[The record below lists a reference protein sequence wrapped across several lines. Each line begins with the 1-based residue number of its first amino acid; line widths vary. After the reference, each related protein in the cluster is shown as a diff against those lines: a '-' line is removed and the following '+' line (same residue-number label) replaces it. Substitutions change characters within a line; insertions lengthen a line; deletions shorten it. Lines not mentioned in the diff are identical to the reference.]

1 MGKSHYLSKK
11 VFGNLITMNYLV
23 AGVVALVAIMMVFSS
38 TITLAYAQEPI
49 TQLYG
54 CQRYGEQMHC
64 DLLLNEMEGYEVV
77 GNSTLV
83 QPLTTG
89 KTIFVEGRDGRA
101 VDMRA
106 EYRESIEI
114 MNVPEINTGQFSV
127 SFWIKTTRVEPYSHI
142 ISHSNRAQD
151 AGWLFDMFRGTDA
164 PAAGRP
170 SGALRF
176 AAFNSNGSLYA
187 PPDVILSADA
197 FTHIAGTFDGSTLK
211 VYKDGALV
219 GEVQFEGNYTADPG
233 VPLRI
238 GSAAYCASCNR
249 LSGIVDDVRLYN
261 RTLGDHEVRQVYNMA
276 PIPEGM
282 VGHWKLD
289 GNADDALRR
298 NGGTTKTLLGGMA
311 FAPDGR
317 LFFTEKNTGEIRVM
331 TPDREILDRAFA
343 AVQDVYVS
351 WEQGLLGITLDPD
364 FEENGFIYVYYSALV
379 ETGNGNEVKVVN
391 RLVRFT
397 DRGSTGTDMKVL
409 LDNIPAS
416 RGYHSGGALAFG
428 PDGKLYVTVGDATE
442 HIFAQDP
449 AITLGKI
456 LRINKDGTVPDDNPY
471 AGSPVYTIG
480 HRNMYGIDFDPG
492 GTGVITENGDFHYD
506 EVNVIEK
513 GGNYG
518 FPTMQPPNLPPE
530 RVDNN
535 SMKPVRTYWDAIAPT
550 QMIYYDGDRI
560 PELKGMFLFGT
571 YTGDIYAVRLG
582 EDKKSAVL
590 EYKVELAH
598 FPFVPTIGI
607 AQSPNGE
614 IYYGGYEIY
623 TLESISERE
632 QQILHIARVDAPA
645 AVNVADLQVDQDNNR
660 ILVEA
665 SSNGTIAPD
674 DSLAIRIPRSLLDG
688 ITTVALDG
696 QQDMTLGF
704 DVDNSDPNYTTVNV
718 RLGSVLSQGSNVK
731 LAIIET
737 TVVPEFLA
745 AAAEVLAAGAFAAI
759 AAATTIIIA
768 KRKSGLGTRP

>member
-11 VFGNLITMNYLV
+11 VFGNLITVNYLV
-23 AGVVALVAIMMVFSS
+23 AGVVALVAIMIVSSS
-38 TITLAYAQEPI
+38 TITLAYAQEAI
-49 TQLYG
+49 THIYG

-64 DLLLNEMEGYEVV
+64 DLLLNEMEGYEVM
-77 GNSTLV
+77 GNSTLI
-83 QPLTTG
+83 QPLTTS

-114 MNVPEINTGQFSV
+114 MNVPEINTEQFSV

-164 PAAGRP
+164 AAGRP

-176 AAFNSNGSLYA
+176 GAFNSNGSLYA
-187 PPDVILSADA
+187 SPDVILPANA
-197 FTHIAGTFDGSTLK
+197 LIHIAGTFDGSTLK

-219 GEVQFEGNYTADPG
+219 GEAQFEGNYTADPG

-249 LSGIVDDVRLYN
+249 LSGIVDDVRLYK
-261 RTLGDHEVRQVYNMA
+261 RTLGDDEVRQVYNMA
-276 PIPEGM
+276 PILEGM

-289 GNADDALRR
+289 GNADDALGR

-331 TPDREILDRAFA
+331 TPDSKILDMPFA

-364 FEENGFIYVYYSALV
+364 FEKNGFVYVYYSALV
-379 ETGNGNEVKVVN
+379 ETGNGNGGKVVN
-391 RLVRFT
+391 KLVRFT

-471 AGSPVYTIG
+471 PGSPVYTIG
-480 HRNMYGIDFDPG
+480 HRNMYGIDFDAS

-506 EVNVIEK
+506 ELNIIEK

-518 FPTMQPPNLPPE
+518 FPTMQSPNLPPE

-535 SMKPVRTYWDAIAPT
+535 SIKPVRTYWDAIAPT

-560 PELKGMFLFGT
+560 PELKGMFLFGSF
-571 YTGDIYAVRLG
+571 TGDIYAVRLG

-590 EYKVELAH
+590 EYKIELAH
-598 FPFVPTIGI
+598 YPFVPTIGI

-623 TLESISERE
+623 ALESISGRE
-632 QQILHIARVDAPA
+632 QILHMARVDAPA
-645 AVNVADLQVDQDNNR
+645 AVNVADLQVDQDSNR
-660 ILVEA
+660 IVVDA
-665 SSNGTIAPD
+665 SANGTIAPD
-674 DSLAIRIPRSLLDG
+674 ASLAIRIPRSLLDG

-696 QQDMTLGF
+696 QQDTTLDF

-718 RLGSVLSQGSNVK
+718 RLGSALSQGNNVK
-731 LAIIET
+731 LAITAT
-737 TVVPEFLA
+737 TAVPEFPGA
-745 AAAEVLAAGAFAAI
+745 AAVLAAGALAAI
-759 AAATTIIIA
+759 TAA
-768 KRKSGLGTRP
+768 KRLLL

>member
-11 VFGNLITMNYLV
+11 VFGNLTTVNYLV
-23 AGVVALVAIMMVFSS
+23 AGVVALVAIMIVSSS
-38 TITLAYAQEPI
+38 TITLVYAQEVI
-49 TQLYG
+49 THLYG

-64 DLLLNEMEGYEVV
+64 DLLLNEMEGYEVM

-83 QPLTTG
+83 QPLTTS

-101 VDMRA
+101 IDMRA
-106 EYRESIEI
+106 EYRESVEI
-114 MNVPEINTGQFSV
+114 MNVPEINTEQFSV

-151 AGWLFDMFRGTDA
+151 AGWLFDMFNGTDA
-164 PAAGRP
+164 TAGRP
-170 SGALRF
+170 SAALRF
-176 AAFNSNGSLYA
+176 GAFNSNASLYA
-187 PPDVILSADA
+187 PPDVILPANA

-219 GEVQFEGNYTADPG
+219 GEAQFEGNYTANPG

-261 RTLGDHEVRQVYNMA
+261 RTLSDNELRQVYNMA

-289 GNADDALRR
+289 GNADDAFGR

-331 TPDREILDRAFA
+331 TPDRKILDRPFA
-343 AVQDVYVS
+343 EVQDVYVS
-351 WEQGLLGITLDPD
+351 WEQGLLGIALDPD
-364 FEENGFIYVYYSALV
+364 FEKNGFVYVYYSALV
-379 ETGNGNEVKVVN
+379 ETGNGNGGKVVN
-391 RLVRFT
+391 KLVRFT
-397 DRGSTGTDMKVL
+397 DRGSTGTDVKVL

-456 LRINKDGTVPDDNPY
+456 LRINKDGTVPEDNPY
-471 AGSPVYTIG
+471 PGSPVYTIG
-480 HRNMYGIDFDPG
+480 HRNMYGIDFDAS

-506 EVNVIEK
+506 ELNIIEK

-535 SMKPVRTYWDAIAPT
+535 SIKPVRTFWDAIAPT
-550 QMIYYDGDRI
+550 QMIYYDGDKI
-560 PELKGMFLFGT
+560 PELKGMFLFGSF
-571 YTGDIYAVRLG
+571 TGDIYAVRLG

-590 EYKVELAH
+590 ENKIELAH

-623 TLESISERE
+623 ALESISGRE
-632 QQILHIARVDAPA
+632 EQILHVARVDAPA
-645 AVNVADLQVDQDNNR
+645 AVNVTDLQVDQDNNR
-660 ILVEA
+660 IIVDA
-665 SSNGTIAPD
+665 SANGTIAPD
-674 DSLAIRIPRSLLDG
+674 ASLAIRIPRSLLDD
-688 ITTVALDG
+688 ITTVALNG
-696 QQDMTLGF
+696 QEDTTLKF
-704 DVDNSDPNYTTVNV
+704 NVDNSDPNYTTVNV
-718 RLGSVLSQGSNVK
+718 RLSPVLSQGSNVK
-731 LAIIET
+731 LAITDT
-737 TVVPEFLA
+737 TVVPEFPA
-745 AAAEVLAAGAFAAI
+745 AAVLAAGALAAI
-759 AAATTIIIA
+759 TAATTIIIA

>member
-11 VFGNLITMNYLV
+11 VFGNLTTVNYLV
-23 AGVVALVAIMMVFSS
+23 AGVVALVAIMIVSSS
-38 TITLAYAQEPI
+38 TITMVYAQEVI
-49 TQLYG
+49 THLYG

-64 DLLLNEMEGYEVV
+64 DLLLNEMEGYEVM

-83 QPLTTG
+83 QPLTTS

-101 VDMRA
+101 IDMRA
-106 EYRESIEI
+106 EYRESVEI
-114 MNVPEINTGQFSV
+114 MNVPEINTEQFSV

-151 AGWLFDMFRGTDA
+151 AGWLFDMFNGTDA
-164 PAAGRP
+164 TAGRP
-170 SGALRF
+170 SAALRF
-176 AAFNSNGSLYA
+176 GVFNSNGSLFA
-187 PPDVILSADA
+187 PPDVILPANA

-211 VYKDGALV
+211 VYEDGALV
-219 GEVQFEGNYTADPG
+219 GEAQFEGNYTANPG

-261 RTLGDHEVRQVYNMA
+261 RTLSDNELRQVYNMA

-289 GNADDALRR
+289 GNADDSLGR
-298 NGGTTKTLLGGMA
+298 NGGTTKTLLGGMV

-331 TPDREILDRAFA
+331 TPDRKILDRPFA
-343 AVQDVYVS
+343 EVQDVYVS
-351 WEQGLLGITLDPD
+351 WEQGLLGIALDPD
-364 FEENGFIYVYYSALV
+364 FEKNGFVYVYYSALV
-379 ETGNGNEVKVVN
+379 ETGNGNGGKVVN
-391 RLVRFT
+391 KLVRFT
-397 DRGSTGTDMKVL
+397 DRGSTGTDVKVL

-456 LRINKDGTVPDDNPY
+456 LRINKDGTVPEDNPY
-471 AGSPVYTIG
+471 PGSPVYTIG
-480 HRNMYGIDFDPG
+480 HRNMYGIDFDAS

-506 EVNVIEK
+506 ELNIIEK

-535 SMKPVRTYWDAIAPT
+535 SIKPVRTFWDAIAPT
-550 QMIYYDGDRI
+550 QMIYYDGDKI
-560 PELKGMFLFGT
+560 PELKGMFLFGSF
-571 YTGDIYAVRLG
+571 TGDIYAVRLG

-590 EYKVELAH
+590 EYKIELAH

-623 TLESISERE
+623 ALESISGRE
-632 QQILHIARVDAPA
+632 EQILHVARVDAPA
-645 AVNVADLQVDQDNNR
+645 AVNVTDLQVDQDNNR
-660 ILVEA
+660 IIVDA
-665 SSNGTIAPD
+665 SANGTIAPD
-674 DSLAIRIPRSLLDG
+674 ASLAIRIPRSLLDD
-688 ITTVALDG
+688 ITTVALNG
-696 QQDMTLGF
+696 QEDTTLKF
-704 DVDNSDPNYTTVNV
+704 NVDNSDPNYTTVNV
-718 RLGSVLSQGSNVK
+718 RLSPVLSQGSNVK
-731 LAIIET
+731 LAITDT
-737 TVVPEFLA
+737 TVVPEFPA
-745 AAAEVLAAGAFAAI
+745 AAVLAAGALAAI
-759 AAATTIIIA
+759 TAATTIIIA

>member
-23 AGVVALVAIMMVFSS
+23 AGVVALVAIMIVSSS
-38 TITLAYAQEPI
+38 TITPVYAQEANAH
-49 TQLYG
+49 LYG
-54 CQRYGEQMHC
+54 RQRYGEQMHC
-64 DLLLNEMEGYEVV
+64 DLLLNDMEGYEVI

-83 QPLTTG
+83 QPLTTS

-101 VDMRA
+101 IDMRA
-106 EYRESIEI
+106 EYRESVEI
-114 MNVPEINTGQFSV
+114 MNVPEINTEQFSV
-127 SFWIKTTRVEPYSHI
+127 SFWIMTTTVEPYSHI

-151 AGWLFDMFRGTDA
+151 AGWLFDMFNGTDA
-164 PAAGRP
+164 AAGRT
-170 SGALRF
+170 SGSLRF

-187 PPDVILSADA
+187 PPDVILPANA

-219 GEVQFEGNYTADPG
+219 GEAQFEGNYTANPG

-261 RTLGDHEVRQVYNMA
+261 RTLGDDEVRQVYNMA

-282 VGHWKLD
+282 VGHWKLY
-289 GNADDALRR
+289 GNADDALGR

-317 LFFTEKNTGEIRVM
+317 LFFTEKNTGEIR
-331 TPDREILDRAFA
+331 
-343 AVQDVYVS
+343 
-351 WEQGLLGITLDPD
+351 GITPDPD
-364 FEENGFIYVYYSALV
+364 FEKNGFVYVYYSALV
-379 ETGNGNEVKVVN
+379 ETGNGNGGKVVN
-391 RLVRFT
+391 KLVRFT
-397 DRGSTGTDMKVL
+397 DKGGTGTDMKVL

-416 RGYHSGGALAFG
+416 RGYHSGDGLAFG

-471 AGSPVYTIG
+471 PGSPVYTVG
-480 HRNMYGIDFDPG
+480 HRNMYGIDFDPS
-492 GTGVITENGDFHYD
+492 GTGVITENSDFHYD
-506 EVNVIEK
+506 ELNIIEK

-535 SMKPVRTYWDAIAPT
+535 SIKPVRTYWDAIAPT
-550 QMIYYDGDRI
+550 QMIYYDGDKI
-560 PELKGMFLFGT
+560 PELKGMFLFGSF
-571 YTGDIYAVRLG
+571 TGDIYAVRLG
-582 EDKKSAVL
+582 EDKKSVVF
-590 EYKVELAH
+590 EYKIELAH

-623 TLESISERE
+623 ALDSISGRE
-632 QQILHIARVDAPA
+632 QQILHVARVDAPA
-645 AVNVADLQVDQDNNR
+645 AVNVSDLQVDQDSNR
-660 ILVEA
+660 ILVDA
-665 SSNGTIAPD
+665 SANGTISPD
-674 DSLAIRIPRSLLDG
+674 ASLAIRIPRSLLDD

-696 QQDMTLGF
+696 QQETTLDF
-704 DVDNSDPNYTTVNV
+704 NVDNSDPNYTTINV
-718 RLGSVLSQGSNVK
+718 RLGSALSQGSNVK
-731 LAIIET
+731 LAITDT
-737 TVVPEFLA
+737 TVVPEFPA
-745 AAAEVLAAGAFAAI
+745 AALLSAGAFAAI
-759 AAATTIIIA
+759 TAATTIIIA

>member
-11 VFGNLITMNYLV
+11 VFGNLTTVNYLV
-23 AGVVALVAIMMVFSS
+23 AGVVALVAIMIVSSS
-38 TITLAYAQEPI
+38 TITLVYAQEVI
-49 TQLYG
+49 THLYG

-64 DLLLNEMEGYEVV
+64 DLLLNEMEGYEVM

-83 QPLTTG
+83 QPLTTS

-101 VDMRA
+101 IDMRA
-106 EYRESIEI
+106 EYRESVEI
-114 MNVPEINTGQFSV
+114 MNVPEINTEQFSV

-151 AGWLFDMFRGTDA
+151 AGWLFDMFNGTDA
-164 PAAGRP
+164 TAGRP
-170 SGALRF
+170 SAALRF
-176 AAFNSNGSLYA
+176 GAFNSNGSLYA
-187 PPDVILSADA
+187 PPDVILPANA

-219 GEVQFEGNYTADPG
+219 GEAQFEGNYTANPG

-261 RTLGDHEVRQVYNMA
+261 RTLSDNELRQVYNMA

-289 GNADDALRR
+289 GNADDSLGR
-298 NGGTTKTLLGGMA
+298 NGGTTKTLLGGMV

-331 TPDREILDRAFA
+331 TPDRKILDRPFA
-343 AVQDVYVS
+343 EVQDVYVS
-351 WEQGLLGITLDPD
+351 WEQGLLGIALDPD
-364 FEENGFIYVYYSALV
+364 FEKNGFVYVYYSALV
-379 ETGNGNEVKVVN
+379 ETGNGNGGKVVN
-391 RLVRFT
+391 KLVRFT
-397 DRGSTGTDMKVL
+397 DRGSTGTDVKVL

-456 LRINKDGTVPDDNPY
+456 LRINKDGTVPEDNPY
-471 AGSPVYTIG
+471 PGSPVYTIG
-480 HRNMYGIDFDPG
+480 HRNMYGIDFDAS

-506 EVNVIEK
+506 ELNIIEK

-535 SMKPVRTYWDAIAPT
+535 SIKPVRTYWDAIAPT
-550 QMIYYDGDRI
+550 QMIYYDGDKI
-560 PELKGMFLFGT
+560 PELKGMFLFGSF
-571 YTGDIYAVRLG
+571 TGDIYAVRLG

-590 EYKVELAH
+590 ENKIELAH

-623 TLESISERE
+623 ALESISGRE
-632 QQILHIARVDAPA
+632 EQILHVARVDAPA
-645 AVNVADLQVDQDNNR
+645 AVNVTDLQVDQDNNR
-660 ILVEA
+660 IIVDA
-665 SSNGTIAPD
+665 SANGTIAPD
-674 DSLAIRIPRSLLDG
+674 ASLAIRIPRSLLDD
-688 ITTVALDG
+688 ITTVALNG
-696 QQDMTLGF
+696 QEDTTLKF
-704 DVDNSDPNYTTVNV
+704 NVDNSDPNYTTVNV
-718 RLGSVLSQGSNVK
+718 RLSPVLSQGSNVK
-731 LAIIET
+731 LAITDT
-737 TVVPEFLA
+737 TVVPEFPA
-745 AAAEVLAAGAFAAI
+745 AAVLAAGALAAI
-759 AAATTIIIA
+759 TAATTIIIA

>member
-1 MGKSHYLSKK
+1 MGKSHHLSRKA
-11 VFGNLITMNYLV
+11 FGNVITVNYLV
-23 AGVVALVAIMMVFSS
+23 AGVVALVAIMIVSSS
-38 TITLAYAQEPI
+38 TITMAYAQEVI
-49 TQLYG
+49 THLYG

-64 DLLLNEMEGYEVV
+64 DLLLNEMEGYEVM

-83 QPLTTG
+83 QPLTTS

-101 VDMRA
+101 IDMRA
-106 EYRESIEI
+106 EYRESVEI
-114 MNVPEINTGQFSV
+114 MNVPEINTEQFSV

-142 ISHSNRAQD
+142 SSHSNRAQD
-151 AGWLFDMFRGTDA
+151 AGWLFDMFNGTDA
-164 PAAGRP
+164 AAGRP
-170 SGALRF
+170 SAALRF
-176 AAFNSNGSLYA
+176 GAFNSNGSLYA
-187 PPDVILSADA
+187 PPDVILPANA

-211 VYKDGALV
+211 VYKHGALV
-219 GEVQFEGNYTADPG
+219 GEAQFEGNYTANPG

-261 RTLGDHEVRQVYNMA
+261 RTLSDNELRKVYNMA

-282 VGHWKLD
+282 VGHWYLD
-289 GNADDALRR
+289 GNADDALGR

-331 TPDREILDRAFA
+331 TPDRKILDRPFA
-343 AVQDVYVS
+343 EVQDAYVS

-364 FEENGFIYVYYSALV
+364 FEKNGFVYVYYSALV
-379 ETGNGNEVKVVN
+379 ETGNGNGGKVVN
-391 RLVRFT
+391 KLVRFT
-397 DRGSTGTDMKVL
+397 DRGGTGTDVKVL
-409 LDNIPAS
+409 LDNIPGS
-416 RGYHSGGALAFG
+416 RGYHSGGGLAFG

-471 AGSPVYTIG
+471 PGSPVYTIG
-480 HRNMYGIDFDPG
+480 HRNMYGIDFDAS

-506 EVNVIEK
+506 ELNIIEK

-535 SMKPVRTYWDAIAPT
+535 SIKPVRTYWDAIAPT
-550 QMIYYDGDRI
+550 QMIYYDGDKI
-560 PELKGMFLFGT
+560 PELKGMFLFGSF
-571 YTGDIYAVRLG
+571 TGDIYAVKLG
-582 EDKKSAVL
+582 EDKKSVVL
-590 EYKVELAH
+590 EYKIELAH

-623 TLESISERE
+623 ALDSISERE
-632 QQILHIARVDAPA
+632 EQILHVARVDAPA
-645 AVNVADLQVDQDNNR
+645 EVNVADLQVDQDNNR
-660 ILVEA
+660 IIVDA
-665 SSNGTIAPD
+665 SANGTIAPD
-674 DSLAIRIPRSLLDG
+674 ASLAIKIPRSLLDD
-688 ITTVALDG
+688 ITTVALNG
-696 QQDMTLGF
+696 QEDTTLNF
-704 DVDNSDPNYTTVNV
+704 NVDNSDPNYTTVNV
-718 RLGSVLSQGSNVK
+718 TLSPVLSQGSNVK
-731 LAIIET
+731 LAITDT
-737 TVVPEFLA
+737 TVVPEFPA
-745 AAAEVLAAGAFAAI
+745 AAVLAAGALAAI
-759 AAATTIIIA
+759 TAATTIIIA

>member
-11 VFGNLITMNYLV
+11 VFGNLTTVNYLV
-23 AGVVALVAIMMVFSS
+23 AGVVALVAIMIVSSS
-38 TITLAYAQEPI
+38 TITLVYAQEVI
-49 TQLYG
+49 THLYG

-64 DLLLNEMEGYEVV
+64 DLLLNEMEGYEVM

-83 QPLTTG
+83 QPLTTS

-101 VDMRA
+101 IDMRA
-106 EYRESIEI
+106 EYRESVEI
-114 MNVPEINTGQFSV
+114 MNVPEINTEQFSV

-151 AGWLFDMFRGTDA
+151 AGWLFDMFNGTDA
-164 PAAGRP
+164 TAGRP
-170 SGALRF
+170 SAALRF
-176 AAFNSNGSLYA
+176 GAFNSNGSLYA
-187 PPDVILSADA
+187 PPDVILPANA
-197 FTHIAGTFDGSTLK
+197 FTHIAGTFDSSTLK

-219 GEVQFEGNYTADPG
+219 GEAQFEGNYTANPG

-261 RTLGDHEVRQVYNMA
+261 RTLSDNELRQVYNMA

-289 GNADDALRR
+289 GNADDALGR

-331 TPDREILDRAFA
+331 TPDRKILDRPFA
-343 AVQDVYVS
+343 EVQDVYVS

-364 FEENGFIYVYYSALV
+364 FEKNGFVYVYYSALV
-379 ETGNGNEVKVVN
+379 ETGNGNGGKVVN
-391 RLVRFT
+391 KLVRFT
-397 DRGSTGTDMKVL
+397 DRGSTGTDVKVL

-456 LRINKDGTVPDDNPY
+456 LRINKDGTVPEDNPY
-471 AGSPVYTIG
+471 PGSPVYTIG
-480 HRNMYGIDFDPG
+480 HRNMYGIDFDAS

-506 EVNVIEK
+506 ELNIIEK

-535 SMKPVRTYWDAIAPT
+535 SINPVRTYWDAIAPT
-550 QMIYYDGDRI
+550 QMIYYDGDKI
-560 PELKGMFLFGT
+560 PELKGMFLFGSF
-571 YTGDIYAVRLG
+571 TGDIYAVRLG

-590 EYKVELAH
+590 EYKIELAH

-623 TLESISERE
+623 ALESISGRE
-632 QQILHIARVDAPA
+632 EQILHVARVDAPA
-645 AVNVADLQVDQDNNR
+645 AVNVTDLQVDQDNNR
-660 ILVEA
+660 IIVDA
-665 SSNGTIAPD
+665 SANGTIAPD
-674 DSLAIRIPRSLLDG
+674 ASLAIRIPRSLLDD
-688 ITTVALDG
+688 ITTVALNG
-696 QQDMTLGF
+696 QEDTTLKF
-704 DVDNSDPNYTTVNV
+704 NVDNSDPNYTTVNV
-718 RLGSVLSQGSNVK
+718 RLSPVLSQGSNVK
-731 LAIIET
+731 LAITDT
-737 TVVPEFLA
+737 TVVPEFPA
-745 AAAEVLAAGAFAAI
+745 AAVLAAGALAAI
-759 AAATTIIIA
+759 TAATTIIIA

>member
-11 VFGNLITMNYLV
+11 VFGNVITVNYLV
-23 AGVVALVAIMMVFSS
+23 AGVVALVAIMIVSSS
-38 TITLAYAQEPI
+38 TITLVYAQEVI
-49 TQLYG
+49 THLYG

-64 DLLLNEMEGYEVV
+64 DLLLNEMEGYEVM

-83 QPLTTG
+83 QPLTTS

-101 VDMRA
+101 IDMRA
-106 EYRESIEI
+106 EYRESVEI
-114 MNVPEINTGQFSV
+114 MNVPEINTEQFSV

-151 AGWLFDMFRGTDA
+151 AGWLFDMFNGTDA
-164 PAAGRP
+164 TAGRP
-170 SGALRF
+170 SAALRF
-176 AAFNSNGSLYA
+176 GAFNSNGSLYA
-187 PPDVILSADA
+187 PPDVILPANA

-219 GEVQFEGNYTADPG
+219 GEAQFEGNYTANPG

-261 RTLGDHEVRQVYNMA
+261 RTLSDNELRQVYNMA

-289 GNADDALRR
+289 GNADDALGR

-331 TPDREILDRAFA
+331 TPDRKILDRPFA
-343 AVQDVYVS
+343 EVQDVYVS
-351 WEQGLLGITLDPD
+351 WEQGLLGIALDPD
-364 FEENGFIYVYYSALV
+364 FEKNGFVYVYYSALV
-379 ETGNGNEVKVVN
+379 ETGNGNGGKVVN
-391 RLVRFT
+391 KLVRFT
-397 DRGSTGTDMKVL
+397 DRGSTGTDVKVL

-456 LRINKDGTVPDDNPY
+456 LRINKDGTVPEDNPY
-471 AGSPVYTIG
+471 PGSPVYTIG
-480 HRNMYGIDFDPG
+480 HRNMYGIDFDAS

-506 EVNVIEK
+506 ELNIIEK

-535 SMKPVRTYWDAIAPT
+535 SIKPVRTYWDAIAPT
-550 QMIYYDGDRI
+550 QMIYYDGDKI
-560 PELKGMFLFGT
+560 PELKGMFLFGSF
-571 YTGDIYAVRLG
+571 TGDIYAVRLG

-590 EYKVELAH
+590 ENKIELAH

-623 TLESISERE
+623 ALESISGRE
-632 QQILHIARVDAPA
+632 EQILHVARVDAPA
-645 AVNVADLQVDQDNNR
+645 AVNVTDLQVDQDNNR
-660 ILVEA
+660 IIVDA
-665 SSNGTIAPD
+665 SANGTIAPD
-674 DSLAIRIPRSLLDG
+674 ASLAIRIPRSLLDD
-688 ITTVALDG
+688 ITTVALNG
-696 QQDMTLGF
+696 QEDTTLKF
-704 DVDNSDPNYTTVNV
+704 NVDNSDPNYTTVNV
-718 RLGSVLSQGSNVK
+718 RLSPVLSQGSNVK
-731 LAIIET
+731 LAITDT
-737 TVVPEFLA
+737 TVVPEFPA
-745 AAAEVLAAGAFAAI
+745 AAVLAAGALAAI
-759 AAATTIIIA
+759 TAATTIIIA

>member
-1 MGKSHYLSKK
+1 M
-11 VFGNLITMNYLV
+11 FGNLITVNYLV
-23 AGVVALVAIMMVFSS
+23 TGVVALVAIMIVSS
-38 TITLAYAQEPI
+38 SLITLAYAQEAI
-49 TQLYG
+49 AHLYG

-64 DLLLNEMEGYEVV
+64 DLLLSEMEGYEVT

-83 QPLTTG
+83 QPLTTS

-127 SFWIKTTRVEPYSHI
+127 SFWIKTTKVEPYSHI
-142 ISHSNRAQD
+142 ISHTNRAQD
-151 AGWLFDMFRGTDA
+151 AGWLFDMFSGTDA
-164 PAAGRP
+164 AAGRP
-170 SGALRF
+170 IGALRF
-176 AAFNSNGSLYA
+176 GAFDSIGSLYA
-187 PPDVILSADA
+187 PPDIILPPDA

-219 GEVQFEGNYTADPG
+219 GEAQFEGNYTADPG

-261 RTLGDHEVRQVYNMA
+261 RTLGDDEVSQVYNMA

-289 GNADDALRR
+289 GNADDALGR
-298 NGGTTKTLLGGMA
+298 NGGTTKTLLGAMA

-331 TPDREILDRAFA
+331 TPDGEILNRPFA

-364 FEENGFIYVYYSALV
+364 FEENGFVYVYYSALV
-379 ETGNGNEVKVVN
+379 ETGNGNEGKVVN
-391 RLVRFT
+391 KIVRFT
-397 DRGSTGTDMKVL
+397 DRGGTGTDMKVL
-409 LDNIPAS
+409 LDNIPAL

-428 PDGKLYVTVGDATE
+428 LDGKLYVTVGDATE

-449 AITLGKI
+449 AIMLGKI

-471 AGSPVYTIG
+471 PGSPVYTVG
-480 HRNMYGIDFDPG
+480 HRNMYGIDFDAS

-506 EVNVIEK
+506 EINVIEK

-535 SMKPVRTYWDAIAPT
+535 SIKPVRTYWDAIAPT

-590 EYKVELAH
+590 EYKIELAN

-623 TLESISERE
+623 ALESISGIE
-632 QQILHIARVDAPA
+632 QQILHIVRVDAPA
-645 AVNVADLQVDQDNNR
+645 AVTVADLQVDQDNNR
-660 ILVEA
+660 ILVDA
-665 SSNGTIAPD
+665 IANGTIAPD
-674 DSLAIRIPRSLLDG
+674 ASLAIRIPRSLLDG

-696 QQDMTLGF
+696 QQDTTLNF
-704 DVDNSDPNYTTVNV
+704 NLDNSDPNYTTVNV
-718 RLGSVLSQGSNVK
+718 GLGSALSQGSNAK
-731 LAIIET
+731 LAITAT
-737 TVVPEFLA
+737 TVAPEFPA
-745 AAAEVLAAGAFAAI
+745 AAAEVLAAAAFAAI
-759 AAATTIIIA
+759 TAATTIIA

>member
-1 MGKSHYLSKK
+1 MGKSHYLSRK
-11 VFGNLITMNYLV
+11 VFGNVITVNYLV
-23 AGVVALVAIMMVFSS
+23 AGVVALVAIMIVSSS
-38 TITLAYAQEPI
+38 TITLVYAQEVI
-49 TQLYG
+49 THLYG

-64 DLLLNEMEGYEVV
+64 DLLLNEMEGYEVM

-83 QPLTTG
+83 QPLTTS
-89 KTIFVEGRDGRA
+89 KTIFVEGRDGSA
-101 VDMRA
+101 IDMRA
-106 EYRESIEI
+106 EYRESVEI
-114 MNVPEINTGQFSV
+114 MNVPEINTEQFSV

-151 AGWLFDMFRGTDA
+151 AGWLFDMFNGTDA
-164 PAAGRP
+164 AAGRP
-170 SGALRF
+170 SAALRF
-176 AAFNSNGSLYA
+176 GAFNSNGSLYA
-187 PPDVILSADA
+187 PPDVILPANA

-219 GEVQFEGNYTADPG
+219 GEAQFEGNYTANPG

-261 RTLGDHEVRQVYNMA
+261 RTLSDNELRKVYNMA

-289 GNADDALRR
+289 GNADDALGR

-331 TPDREILDRAFA
+331 TPDRKILDRPFA
-343 AVQDVYVS
+343 EVQDAYVS

-364 FEENGFIYVYYSALV
+364 FEKNGFVYVYYSALV
-379 ETGNGNEVKVVN
+379 ETGNGNGGKVVN
-391 RLVRFT
+391 KLVRFT
-397 DRGSTGTDMKVL
+397 DRGGTGTDVKVL
-409 LDNIPAS
+409 LDNIPGS

-471 AGSPVYTIG
+471 PGSPVYTIG
-480 HRNMYGIDFDPG
+480 HRNMYGIDFDAS

-506 EVNVIEK
+506 ELNIIEK

-535 SMKPVRTYWDAIAPT
+535 SIKPVRTYWDAIAPT
-550 QMIYYDGDRI
+550 QMIYYDGDKI
-560 PELKGMFLFGT
+560 PELKGMFLFGSF
-571 YTGDIYAVRLG
+571 TGDIYAVRLG
-582 EDKKSAVL
+582 EDKKSVVL
-590 EYKVELAH
+590 EYKIELAH

-623 TLESISERE
+623 ALDSISERE
-632 QQILHIARVDAPA
+632 EQILHVARVDAPA
-645 AVNVADLQVDQDNNR
+645 EVNVADLQVDQDNNR
-660 ILVEA
+660 IIVDA
-665 SSNGTIAPD
+665 SANGTIAPD
-674 DSLAIRIPRSLLDG
+674 ASLAIRIPRSLLDD
-688 ITTVALDG
+688 ITTVALNG
-696 QQDMTLGF
+696 QEDTTLNF
-704 DVDNSDPNYTTVNV
+704 NVDNSDPNYTTVNV
-718 RLGSVLSQGSNVK
+718 TLSPVLSQGSNVK
-731 LAIIET
+731 LAITDT
-737 TVVPEFLA
+737 TVVPEFPA
-745 AAAEVLAAGAFAAI
+745 AAVLAAGALAAI
-759 AAATTIIIA
+759 TAATTIIIA
-768 KRKSGLGTRP
+768 KRKSGLGTRS

>member
-1 MGKSHYLSKK
+1 MGKSHYLSRK
-11 VFGNLITMNYLV
+11 VFGNVITVNFLV
-23 AGVVALVAIMMVFSS
+23 AGVVALVAIMIVSSS
-38 TITLAYAQEPI
+38 TITMVYAQEVI
-49 TQLYG
+49 THLYG

-64 DLLLNEMEGYEVV
+64 DLLLNEMEGYEVM

-83 QPLTTG
+83 QPLTTS

-101 VDMRA
+101 IDMRA
-106 EYRESIEI
+106 EYRESVEI
-114 MNVPEINTGQFSV
+114 MNVPEINTEQFSV

-151 AGWLFDMFRGTDA
+151 AGWLFDMFNGTDA
-164 PAAGRP
+164 AAGRP
-170 SGALRF
+170 SAALRF
-176 AAFNSNGSLYA
+176 GAFNSNGSLYA
-187 PPDVILSADA
+187 PPDVSLPANA

-219 GEVQFEGNYTADPG
+219 GEAQFEGNYTANPG

-261 RTLGDHEVRQVYNMA
+261 RTLSDNELRKVYNMA

-289 GNADDALRR
+289 GNADDTLGR

-331 TPDREILDRAFA
+331 TPDRKILDRPFA
-343 AVQDVYVS
+343 EVQDVYVS

-364 FEENGFIYVYYSALV
+364 FEKNGFVYVYYSALV
-379 ETGNGNEVKVVN
+379 ETGNGNGGKVVN
-391 RLVRFT
+391 KLVRFT
-397 DRGSTGTDMKVL
+397 DRGGTGTDVKVL

-416 RGYHSGGALAFG
+416 RGYHSGGGLAFG

-471 AGSPVYTIG
+471 PGSPVYTIG
-480 HRNMYGIDFDPG
+480 HRNMYGIDFDAS

-506 EVNVIEK
+506 ELNIIEK

-535 SMKPVRTYWDAIAPT
+535 SIKPVRTYWDAIAPT
-550 QMIYYDGDRI
+550 QMIYYDGDKI
-560 PELKGMFLFGT
+560 PNLKGMFLFGSF
-571 YTGDIYAVRLG
+571 TGDIYAARLG
-582 EDKKSAVL
+582 EDKKSVVL
-590 EYKVELAH
+590 EYKIELAH

-623 TLESISERE
+623 ALDSISGRE
-632 QQILHIARVDAPA
+632 EQILHVARVDAPA
-645 AVNVADLQVDQDNNR
+645 EVNVADLQVDQDNNR
-660 ILVEA
+660 IIVDA
-665 SSNGTIAPD
+665 SANGTIAPD
-674 DSLAIRIPRSLLDG
+674 ASLAIRIPRSLMDD
-688 ITTVALDG
+688 ITTVALNG
-696 QQDMTLGF
+696 QEDTTLKF
-704 DVDNSDPNYTTVNV
+704 NVDNSDPNYTTVNV
-718 RLGSVLSQGSNVK
+718 RLSPVLSQGSNVK
-731 LAIIET
+731 LAITDT
-737 TVVPEFLA
+737 TVVPEFPA
-745 AAAEVLAAGAFAAI
+745 AAVLAAGALAAI
-759 AAATTIIIA
+759 TAATTIIIA
-768 KRKSGLGTRP
+768 KRKSGLGTRPE

>member
-23 AGVVALVAIMMVFSS
+23 AGVVALVAIMIVSSS
-38 TITLAYAQEPI
+38 TITPVYAQEAN
-49 TQLYG
+49 TDLYG

-64 DLLLNEMEGYEVV
+64 DLLLNDMEGYEVI

-83 QPLTTG
+83 QPLTTS

-101 VDMRA
+101 IDMRA
-106 EYRESIEI
+106 EYRESVEI
-114 MNVPEINTGQFSV
+114 MNVPEINTEQFSV
-127 SFWIKTTRVEPYSHI
+127 SFWIMTTTAEPYSHI

-151 AGWLFDMFRGTDA
+151 AGWLFDMFNGTDA
-164 PAAGRP
+164 AAGRP

-187 PPDVILSADA
+187 PPDVVLPANA

-219 GEVQFEGNYTADPG
+219 GEAQFEGNYTANPG

-261 RTLGDHEVRQVYNMA
+261 RTLGDDEVRQVYNMA

-289 GNADDALRR
+289 GNADDALGR

-331 TPDREILDRAFA
+331 TPDRKILDRPFA
-343 AVQDVYVS
+343 EVQDVYVS

-364 FEENGFIYVYYSALV
+364 FEKNGFVYVYYSALV
-379 ETGNGNEVKVVN
+379 ETGNGNGGKVVN
-391 RLVRFT
+391 KLVRFT
-397 DRGSTGTDMKVL
+397 DKGGTGTDVKVL

-416 RGYHSGGALAFG
+416 RGYHSGGGLAFG

-456 LRINKDGTVPDDNPY
+456 LRINKDGTVPEDNPY
-471 AGSPVYTIG
+471 PGSPVYTIG
-480 HRNMYGIDFDPG
+480 HRNMYGIDFDAN

-506 EVNVIEK
+506 ELNIIGK

-535 SMKPVRTYWDAIAPT
+535 SIKPVRTYWDAIAPT
-550 QMIYYDGDRI
+550 QMIYYDGDKI
-560 PELKGMFLFGT
+560 PELKGMFLFGSF
-571 YTGDIYAVRLG
+571 TGDIYAVRLG
-582 EDKKSAVL
+582 EDKKSVVF
-590 EYKVELAH
+590 EYKIELAH

-623 TLESISERE
+623 ALDSISGRE
-632 QQILHIARVDAPA
+632 QQILHVARVDAPA

-660 ILVEA
+660 ILVDA
-665 SSNGTIAPD
+665 SANGTISPD
-674 DSLAIRIPRSLLDG
+674 ASLAIRIPRSLLDD

-696 QQDMTLGF
+696 QQETTLDF
-704 DVDNSDPNYTTVNV
+704 NVDNSDPNYTTVNV
-718 RLGSVLSQGSNVK
+718 RLSPVLSQGSNAK
-731 LAIIET
+731 LAITDT
-737 TVVPEFLA
+737 TVVPEFPAAALLSAGALA
-745 AAAEVLAAGAFAAI
+745 AI
-759 AAATTIIIA
+759 TAATTIIIA
-768 KRKSGLGTRP
+768 KKKSGLGTRPE

>member
-1 MGKSHYLSKK
+1 MGKSHYLSRK
-11 VFGNLITMNYLV
+11 VFGNVITVNYLV
-23 AGVVALVAIMMVFSS
+23 AGVVALVAIMIVSSS
-38 TITLAYAQEPI
+38 TITMAYAQEVI
-49 TQLYG
+49 THLYG

-64 DLLLNEMEGYEVV
+64 DLLLNEMEGYEVM

-83 QPLTTG
+83 QPLTTS
-89 KTIFVEGRDGRA
+89 KTIFVEGRDGSA
-101 VDMRA
+101 IDMRA
-106 EYRESIEI
+106 EYRESVEI
-114 MNVPEINTGQFSV
+114 MNVPEINTEQFSV

-151 AGWLFDMFRGTDA
+151 AGWLFDMFNGTDA
-164 PAAGRP
+164 AAGRP
-170 SGALRF
+170 SAALRF
-176 AAFNSNGSLYA
+176 GAFNSNGSLYA
-187 PPDVILSADA
+187 PPDVILPANA
-197 FTHIAGTFDGSTLK
+197 FTHIAGTFDGSTFK

-219 GEVQFEGNYTADPG
+219 GEAQFEGNYTANPG

-261 RTLGDHEVRQVYNMA
+261 RTLSDNELRQVYNMA

-289 GNADDALRR
+289 GNADDALGR

-331 TPDREILDRAFA
+331 TPDRKILDRPFA
-343 AVQDVYVS
+343 EVQDAYVS

-364 FEENGFIYVYYSALV
+364 FEKNGFVYVYYSALV
-379 ETGNGNEVKVVN
+379 ETGNGNGGKVVN
-391 RLVRFT
+391 KLVRFT
-397 DRGSTGTDMKVL
+397 DRGGTGTDVKVL
-409 LDNIPAS
+409 LDNIPGS
-416 RGYHSGGALAFG
+416 RGYHSGGGLVFG

-471 AGSPVYTIG
+471 PGSPVYTIG
-480 HRNMYGIDFDPG
+480 HRNMYGIDFDAS

-506 EVNVIEK
+506 ELNIIEK

-535 SMKPVRTYWDAIAPT
+535 SIKPVRTYWDAIAPT
-550 QMIYYDGDRI
+550 QMIYYDGDKI
-560 PELKGMFLFGT
+560 PELKGMFLFGSF
-571 YTGDIYAVRLG
+571 TGDIYAVKLG
-582 EDKKSAVL
+582 EDKKSVVL
-590 EYKVELAH
+590 EYKIELAH

-623 TLESISERE
+623 ALDSISERE
-632 QQILHIARVDAPA
+632 EQILHVARVDAPA
-645 AVNVADLQVDQDNNR
+645 EVNVADLQVDQDNNR
-660 ILVEA
+660 IIVDA
-665 SSNGTIAPD
+665 SANGTIAPD
-674 DSLAIRIPRSLLDG
+674 ASLAIRIPRSLLDD
-688 ITTVALDG
+688 ITTVALNG
-696 QQDMTLGF
+696 QEDTTLNF
-704 DVDNSDPNYTTVNV
+704 NVDNSDPNYTTVNV
-718 RLGSVLSQGSNVK
+718 RLSPVLSQGSNVK
-731 LAIIET
+731 LAITDT
-737 TVVPEFLA
+737 TVVPEFPA
-745 AAAEVLAAGAFAAI
+745 AAVLAAGALAAI
-759 AAATTIIIA
+759 TAATTIIIA

>member
-1 MGKSHYLSKK
+1 MGKSRYLSRK
-11 VFGNLITMNYLV
+11 VFGNLITVNYLV
-23 AGVVALVAIMMVFSS
+23 AGVVALVVITIVSSS
-38 TITLAYAQEPI
+38 TITLAYAQEAI
-49 TQLYG
+49 THLYG

-64 DLLLNEMEGYEVV
+64 DLLLNEMEGYEVM

-83 QPLTTG
+83 QPLTTS

-101 VDMRA
+101 IDMRA
-106 EYRESIEI
+106 EYRESVEI
-114 MNVPEINTGQFSV
+114 MNVPEINTEQFSV

-151 AGWLFDMFRGTDA
+151 AGWLFDMFRGTDTV
-164 PAAGRP
+164 AGRP

-176 AAFNSNGSLYA
+176 GAFNSNGSLYA
-187 PPDVILSADA
+187 PPDVILPANA

-219 GEVQFEGNYTADPG
+219 GEAQFEGNYTANPG

-261 RTLGDHEVRQVYNMA
+261 RTLSDNELRQVYNMA

-289 GNADDALRR
+289 GNADDALGR

-331 TPDREILDRAFA
+331 TPDRKILDTPFA
-343 AVQDVYVS
+343 EVQDVYVS

-364 FEENGFIYVYYSALV
+364 FEKNGFVYVYYSALV
-379 ETGNGNEVKVVN
+379 ETGNGNGGKVVN
-391 RLVRFT
+391 KLVRFT
-397 DRGSTGTDMKVL
+397 DRGSTGTDVKVL

-416 RGYHSGGALAFG
+416 RGYHSGGALAFA

-456 LRINKDGTVPDDNPY
+456 LRINKDGTVPEDNPY
-471 AGSPVYTIG
+471 PGSPVYTIG
-480 HRNMYGIDFDPG
+480 HRNMYGIDFDAS
-492 GTGVITENGDFHYD
+492 GTGVITENGHFHYD
-506 EVNVIEK
+506 ELNIIEK

-535 SMKPVRTYWDAIAPT
+535 SIKPVRTYWDAIAPT
-550 QMIYYDGDRI
+550 QMIYYDGDKI
-560 PELKGMFLFGT
+560 PELKGMFLFGSF
-571 YTGDIYAVRLG
+571 TGDIYAVRLG
-582 EDKKSAVL
+582 EDKKSVVL
-590 EYKVELAH
+590 EYKIELAH

-623 TLESISERE
+623 ALESISGRE
-632 QQILHIARVDAPA
+632 QQILHVARVDAPA
-645 AVNVADLQVDQDNNR
+645 AVNVSDLQVDQDSNK
-660 ILVEA
+660 ILVDA
-665 SSNGTIAPD
+665 SANGTIAPD
-674 DSLAIRIPRSLLDG
+674 ASLAITIPRSLLDG
-688 ITTVALDG
+688 ITTVALNGEEDT
-696 QQDMTLGF
+696 TLNF
-704 DVDNSDPNYTTVNV
+704 NVDNSDPNYTTINV
-718 RLGSVLSQGSNVK
+718 RLSPALSQGNNAK
-731 LAIIET
+731 LAITDT
-737 TVVPEFLA
+737 TVVPEFPA
-745 AAAEVLAAGAFAAI
+745 AAVVAAGALAAI
-759 AAATTIIIA
+759 TTA
-768 KRKSGLGTRP
+768 KRLLL

>member
-23 AGVVALVAIMMVFSS
+23 AGVVALVVIMIVSSS
-38 TITLAYAQEPI
+38 TITPVYAQEANAH
-49 TQLYG
+49 LYG

-64 DLLLNEMEGYEVV
+64 DLLLNDMEGYEVI

-83 QPLTTG
+83 QPLTTS

-101 VDMRA
+101 IDMRA
-106 EYRESIEI
+106 EYRESVEI
-114 MNVPEINTGQFSV
+114 MNVPEINTEQFSV
-127 SFWIKTTRVEPYSHI
+127 SFWIMTTTVEPYSHI

-151 AGWLFDMFRGTDA
+151 AGWLFDMFNGTDA
-164 PAAGRP
+164 AAGRP

-187 PPDVILSADA
+187 PPDVVLPANA

-219 GEVQFEGNYTADPG
+219 GEAQFEGNYTANPG

-261 RTLGDHEVRQVYNMA
+261 RTLGDDEVRQVYNMA

-289 GNADDALRR
+289 GNADDALGR

-331 TPDREILDRAFA
+331 TPDRKILDRPFA
-343 AVQDVYVS
+343 EVQDVYVS

-364 FEENGFIYVYYSALV
+364 FEKNGFVYVYYSALV
-379 ETGNGNEVKVVN
+379 ETGNGNGGKVVN
-391 RLVRFT
+391 KLVRFT
-397 DRGSTGTDMKVL
+397 DKGGTGTDMKVL

-416 RGYHSGGALAFG
+416 RGYHSGGGLAFG

-456 LRINKDGTVPDDNPY
+456 LRINKDGTVPEDNPY
-471 AGSPVYTIG
+471 PGSPVYTIG
-480 HRNMYGIDFDPG
+480 HRNMYGIDFDAN

-506 EVNVIEK
+506 ELNIIEK

-535 SMKPVRTYWDAIAPT
+535 SIKPVRTYWDAIAPT
-550 QMIYYDGDRI
+550 QMIYYDGDKI
-560 PELKGMFLFGT
+560 PELKGMFLFGSF
-571 YTGDIYAVRLG
+571 TGDIYAVRLG
-582 EDKKSAVL
+582 EDGKSVVF
-590 EYKVELAH
+590 EYKIELAH

-623 TLESISERE
+623 ALDSISGRE
-632 QQILHIARVDAPA
+632 QQILHVARVDAPA
-645 AVNVADLQVDQDNNR
+645 AVNVSDLQVDQDSNR
-660 ILVEA
+660 ILVDA
-665 SSNGTIAPD
+665 SANGTISPD
-674 DSLAIRIPRSLLDG
+674 ASLAIRIPRSLLDD

-696 QQDMTLGF
+696 QQETTLDF
-704 DVDNSDPNYTTVNV
+704 NVDNSDPNYTTINV
-718 RLGSVLSQGSNVK
+718 RLGSALSQGSNVK
-731 LAIIET
+731 LAITDTT
-737 TVVPEFLA
+737 TVVPEFPA
-745 AAAEVLAAGAFAAI
+745 AALLSAGAFAAI
-759 AAATTIIIA
+759 TAATTIIIA

>member
-11 VFGNLITMNYLV
+11 VSGNLITVNYVV
-23 AGVVALVAIMMVFSS
+23 AGVVALVAIMIVSSS
-38 TITLAYAQEPI
+38 TITLAYAQETI
-49 TQLYG
+49 THLYG

-64 DLLLNEMEGYEVV
+64 DLLLNEMEGYEVI

-83 QPLTTG
+83 QPLTTS

-114 MNVPEINTGQFSV
+114 MNVPEINTDQFSV

-151 AGWLFDMFRGTDA
+151 AGWLFDMFRGTDD
-164 PAAGRP
+164 AAGRP
-170 SGALRF
+170 SDALRF
-176 AAFNSNGSLYA
+176 GAFNSNGSLYA
-187 PPDVILSADA
+187 PPDVILPADA

-219 GEVQFEGNYTADPG
+219 GEAQFEGNYTADPG

-261 RTLGDHEVRQVYNMA
+261 RTLGDDEVRQVYNMV
-276 PIPEGM
+276 PNPGGM

-289 GNADDALRR
+289 GNADDALGR

-331 TPDREILDRAFA
+331 TPDREILDRPFA

-364 FEENGFIYVYYSALV
+364 FEENGFVYVYYSALV
-379 ETGNGNEVKVVN
+379 ETGNSNGGKVVN
-391 RLVRFT
+391 KLVRFT
-397 DRGSTGTDMKVL
+397 DKGSTGIDMKVL

-456 LRINKDGTVPDDNPY
+456 LRINKNGTVPDDNPY
-471 AGSPVYTIG
+471 PGSPVYTIG
-480 HRNMYGIDFDPG
+480 HRNMYGIDFDAS

-506 EVNVIEK
+506 ELNIIEK

-535 SMKPVRTYWDAIAPT
+535 SIKPVRTYWDTIAPT

-623 TLESISERE
+623 ALESISERE
-632 QQILHIARVDAPA
+632 QQILHMARVDAPA
-645 AVNVADLQVDQDNNR
+645 AVNVADLQVDQDSNR
-660 ILVEA
+660 ILVDA
-665 SSNGTIAPD
+665 SANGTIAPD
-674 DSLAIRIPRSLLDG
+674 ASLAIRIPRSLLDG
-688 ITTVALDG
+688 ITMVALDG
-696 QQDMTLGF
+696 PQDTTLDF
-704 DVDNSDPNYTTVNV
+704 NVDNSDPNYTTVNV
-718 RLGSVLSQGSNVK
+718 RLGSALSQGSNVK
-731 LAIIET
+731 LAIT
-737 TVVPEFLA
+737 GTSVVPEFPA
-745 AAAEVLAAGAFAAI
+745 AAVLAAGAFAAI
-759 AAATTIIIA
+759 TAATTIIIA
-768 KRKSGLGTRP
+768 KRKSGLGMRP

>member
-11 VFGNLITMNYLV
+11 VFGNLTTVNYLV
-23 AGVVALVAIMMVFSS
+23 AGVVALVAIMIVSSS
-38 TITLAYAQEPI
+38 TITLVYAQEVI
-49 TQLYG
+49 THLYG

-64 DLLLNEMEGYEVV
+64 DLLLNEMEGYEVM

-83 QPLTTG
+83 QPLTTS

-101 VDMRA
+101 IDMRA
-106 EYRESIEI
+106 EYRESVEI
-114 MNVPEINTGQFSV
+114 MNVPEINTEQFSV

-151 AGWLFDMFRGTDA
+151 AGWLFDMFNGTDA
-164 PAAGRP
+164 TAGRP
-170 SGALRF
+170 SAALRF
-176 AAFNSNGSLYA
+176 GAFNSNGALYA
-187 PPDVILSADA
+187 PPDVILPANA

-219 GEVQFEGNYTADPG
+219 GEAQFEGNYTANPG

-261 RTLGDHEVRQVYNMA
+261 RTLSDNELRQVYNMA

-289 GNADDALRR
+289 GNADDALGR

-331 TPDREILDRAFA
+331 TPDRKILDRPFA
-343 AVQDVYVS
+343 EVQDVYVS
-351 WEQGLLGITLDPD
+351 WEQGLLGIALDPD
-364 FEENGFIYVYYSALV
+364 FEKNGFVYVYYSALV
-379 ETGNGNEVKVVN
+379 ETGNGNGGKVVN
-391 RLVRFT
+391 KLVRFT
-397 DRGSTGTDMKVL
+397 DRGSTGTDVKVL

-456 LRINKDGTVPDDNPY
+456 LRINKDGTVPEDNPY
-471 AGSPVYTIG
+471 PGSPVYTIG
-480 HRNMYGIDFDPG
+480 HRNMYGIDFDAS

-506 EVNVIEK
+506 ELNIIEK

-535 SMKPVRTYWDAIAPT
+535 SIKPVRTFWDAIAPT
-550 QMIYYDGDRI
+550 QMIYYDGDKI
-560 PELKGMFLFGT
+560 PELKGMFLFGSF
-571 YTGDIYAVRLG
+571 TGDIYAVRLG

-590 EYKVELAH
+590 ENKIELAH

-623 TLESISERE
+623 ALESISGRE
-632 QQILHIARVDAPA
+632 EQILHVARVDAPA
-645 AVNVADLQVDQDNNR
+645 AVNVTDLQVDQDNNR
-660 ILVEA
+660 IIVDA
-665 SSNGTIAPD
+665 SANGTIAPD
-674 DSLAIRIPRSLLDG
+674 ASLAIRIPRSLLDD
-688 ITTVALDG
+688 ITTVALNG
-696 QQDMTLGF
+696 QEDTTLKF
-704 DVDNSDPNYTTVNV
+704 NVDNSDPNYTTVNV
-718 RLGSVLSQGSNVK
+718 RLSPVLSQGSNVK
-731 LAIIET
+731 LAITDT
-737 TVVPEFLA
+737 TVVPEFPA
-745 AAAEVLAAGAFAAI
+745 AAVLAAGALAAI
-759 AAATTIIIA
+759 TAATTIIIA

>member
-11 VFGNLITMNYLV
+11 VFGNLTTVNYLV
-23 AGVVALVAIMMVFSS
+23 AGVVALVAIMIVSSS
-38 TITLAYAQEPI
+38 TITMVYAQEVI
-49 TQLYG
+49 THLYG

-64 DLLLNEMEGYEVV
+64 DLLLNEMEGYEVM

-83 QPLTTG
+83 QPLTTS

-101 VDMRA
+101 IDMRA
-106 EYRESIEI
+106 EYRESVEI
-114 MNVPEINTGQFSV
+114 MNVPEINTEQFSV

-151 AGWLFDMFRGTDA
+151 AGWLFDMFNGTDA
-164 PAAGRP
+164 TAGRP
-170 SGALRF
+170 SAALRF
-176 AAFNSNGSLYA
+176 GVFNSNGSLFA
-187 PPDVILSADA
+187 PPDVILPANA

-211 VYKDGALV
+211 VYEDGALV
-219 GEVQFEGNYTADPG
+219 GEAQFEGNYTANPG

-261 RTLGDHEVRQVYNMA
+261 RTLSDNELRQVYNMA

-289 GNADDALRR
+289 GNADDSLGR
-298 NGGTTKTLLGGMA
+298 NGGTTKTLLGGMV

-331 TPDREILDRAFA
+331 TPDRKILDRPFA
-343 AVQDVYVS
+343 EVQDVYVS

-364 FEENGFIYVYYSALV
+364 FEKNGFVYVYYSALV
-379 ETGNGNEVKVVN
+379 ETGNGNGGKVVN
-391 RLVRFT
+391 KLVRFT
-397 DRGSTGTDMKVL
+397 DRGSTGTDVKVL

-456 LRINKDGTVPDDNPY
+456 LRINKDGTVPEDNPY
-471 AGSPVYTIG
+471 PGSPVYTIG
-480 HRNMYGIDFDPG
+480 HRNMYGIDFDAS

-506 EVNVIEK
+506 ELNIIEK

-535 SMKPVRTYWDAIAPT
+535 SINPVRTYWDAIAPT
-550 QMIYYDGDRI
+550 QMIYYDGDKI
-560 PELKGMFLFGT
+560 PELKGMFLFGSF
-571 YTGDIYAVRLG
+571 TGDIYAVRLG

-590 EYKVELAH
+590 EYKIELAH

-623 TLESISERE
+623 ALESISGRE
-632 QQILHIARVDAPA
+632 EQILHVARVDAPA
-645 AVNVADLQVDQDNNR
+645 AVNVTDLQVDQDNNR
-660 ILVEA
+660 IIVDA
-665 SSNGTIAPD
+665 SANGTIAPD
-674 DSLAIRIPRSLLDG
+674 ASLAIRIPRSLLDD
-688 ITTVALDG
+688 ITTVALNG
-696 QQDMTLGF
+696 QEDTTLKF
-704 DVDNSDPNYTTVNV
+704 NVDNSDPNYTTVNV
-718 RLGSVLSQGSNVK
+718 RLSPVLSQGSNVK
-731 LAIIET
+731 LAITDT
-737 TVVPEFLA
+737 TVVPEFPA
-745 AAAEVLAAGAFAAI
+745 AAVLAAGALAAI
-759 AAATTIIIA
+759 TAATTIIIA